1 MLKLK
6 HHFCFKDHF
15 LTVLVSYSNITNS
28 QMIVAQNSID
38 FICLWFYET
47 GIQVQLSL
55 GSAWVINST
64 SFPWWLDWK
73 VQEGFAHMAGAW
85 VLLHVAS
92 IWPHA
97 NLSFLTTW
105 WSSSSKTSYMT
116 ATFQG
121 KTFQATKVE
130 AADLLGPSLSSY
142 TALLPLHLI
151 GQNKLQDQA
160 RCRAR
165 INRPP
170 PLHGGKGKKFEA
182 IFNLH
187 NRAAFPDLQ
196 FKSQIP
202 IVSSCLLNFGFMTFI
217 TS

>member
-1 MLKLK
+1 
-6 HHFCFKDHF
+6 
-15 LTVLVSYSNITNS
+15 
-28 QMIVAQNSID
+28 
-38 FICLWFYET
+38 
-47 GIQVQLSL
+47 
-55 GSAWVINST
+55 
-64 SFPWWLDWK
+64 
-73 VQEGFAHMAGAW
+73 MAGAW

-92 IWPHA
+92 LWPHA

-105 WSSSSKTSYMT
+105 WSSGSKTSYIT
-116 ATFQG
+116 ASYQG
-121 KTFQATKVE
+121 KIFQAKKVE

-142 TALLPLHLI
+142 TASLPLHLI

-160 RCRAR
+160 RSRGS

-170 PLHGGKGKKFEA
+170 RPSPWRKGKEFEA

-187 NRAAFPDLQ
+187 NRADFPDLQ